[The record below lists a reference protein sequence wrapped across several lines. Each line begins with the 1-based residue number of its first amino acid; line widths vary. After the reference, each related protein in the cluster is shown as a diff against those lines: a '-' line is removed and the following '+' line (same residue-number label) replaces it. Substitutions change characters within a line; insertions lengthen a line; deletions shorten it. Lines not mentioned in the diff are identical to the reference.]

1 MFFAAAGAS
10 DYPPGKF
17 LVVVTLS
24 RAVRYSA
31 IALVADLYGRRFI
44 RALRH
49 PTQYWGWMLLA
60 AALIVA
66 LIVAGIL
73 INRQLEPSPAK

>member
-24 RAVRYSA
+24 RALRYSA
-31 IALVADLYGRRFI
+31 VAIIADHYGRHFV
-44 RALRH
+44 RAISH
-49 PTQYWGWMLLA
+49 PTQYWGWMLFFVVLT
-60 AALIVA
+60 VA
-66 LIVAGIL
+66 LIAGGIL
-73 INRQLEPSPAK
+73 INRQLEPAPAK